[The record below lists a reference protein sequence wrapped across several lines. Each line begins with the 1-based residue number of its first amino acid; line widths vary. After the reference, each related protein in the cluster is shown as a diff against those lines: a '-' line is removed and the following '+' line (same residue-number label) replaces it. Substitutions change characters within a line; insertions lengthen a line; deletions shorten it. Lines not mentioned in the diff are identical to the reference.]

1 MLNILVILH
10 SGLDIKRNV
19 VVVVVVV
26 FTAVYTVFYLCYQVV
41 NIGRDNV
48 EADTSSYHSK

>member
-10 SGLDIKRNV
+10 SGLDIKRN